1 MSQVKS
7 SIQDNEN
14 TSLFNNPS
22 NLINE
27 QKNPEDYIEKRY
39 QIRQSEFTSEENFN
53 KIKEDALISE
63 LNFGQNER
71 IKMFNKRR
79 IFQKKKYDNNLNSLK
94 NKIMIPL
101 ELYEEC
107 EKIIPDY
114 NSINDNLNNFKS
126 DDISVKYKAL
136 VSLKKILLK
145 SQELINEEEQK
156 EIQIKII
163 NNIINDCIL
172 LLNSSYPEFQV
183 ESLICL
189 NEMIMISEDY
199 CCTIIAKGGLS
210 ILIKNFDSNISE
222 IQENSII
229 TIRNLIQQSPDNF
242 KQFVQEKGYEKLINK
257 LTNCQNPSILI
268 QCVNTI
274 SSFIKIK
281 NIELNYNTLIKP
293 LIYPLIRTFSLIKDN
308 ENFISESTWLLG
320 IISDKYIKSR
330 DEIIQSGIISVI
342 INLIENSNSKYIKL
356 CSLRIIGNMISGNAN
371 QTQEI
376 LNLGVL
382 NVLKKTLF
390 HEKSSIRK
398 ETAWILSNICSGTQK
413 QIECIIDNGFL
424 ELFNKCLK
432 NDIID
437 VKNEI
442 YWAITNLTIV
452 NNFNYMKK
460 IIDEGIVEII
470 CSLLKEKNTKIL
482 CISLEALGNLLIFG
496 KKNSVNGRN
505 FIVEK
510 IENCGAEDDL
520 VNLQYHSLDIV
531 YQKALYILENYF
543 DTEPIF

>member
-79 IFQKKKYDNNLNSLK
+79 IFQKKKYDNLNSLK

-356 CSLRIIGNMISGNAN
+356 CSLRIIGNIISGNAN

-432 NDIID
+432 NDNID

-531 YQKALYILENYF
+531 YQKALYILEN
-543 DTEPIF
+543 

>member
-79 IFQKKKYDNNLNSLK
+79 IFQKKKYDNLNSLK

>member
-79 IFQKKKYDNNLNSLK
+79 IFQKKKYDNLNSLK

-413 QIECIIDNGFL
+413 QIECIIDNEIL

-470 CSLLKEKNTKIL
+470 CSLLKEKNSKIL

>member
-79 IFQKKKYDNNLNSLK
+79 IFQKKKYDNLNSLK

-145 SQELINEEEQK
+145 SQELFNEEEQK

>member
-79 IFQKKKYDNNLNSLK
+79 IFQKKKYDNLNSLK

-145 SQELINEEEQK
+145 SQELFNEEEQK

-470 CSLLKEKNTKIL
+470 CSLLKEKNSKIL

>member
-79 IFQKKKYDNNLNSLK
+79 IFQKKKYDNLNSLK

-145 SQELINEEEQK
+145 SQELFNEEEQK

-356 CSLRIIGNMISGNAN
+356 CSLRIIGNIISGNAN

-432 NDIID
+432 NDNID

>member
-79 IFQKKKYDNNLNSLK
+79 IFQKKKYDNLNSLK

-145 SQELINEEEQK
+145 SQELFNEEEQK

-356 CSLRIIGNMISGNAN
+356 CSLRIIGNIISGNAN

-496 KKNSVNGRN
+496 KKK
-505 FIVEK
+505 F
-510 IENCGAEDDL
+510 C
-520 VNLQYHSLDIV
+520 
-531 YQKALYILENYF
+531 
-543 DTEPIF
+543 

>member
-79 IFQKKKYDNNLNSLK
+79 IFQKKKYDNLNSLK

-470 CSLLKEKNTKIL
+470 CSLLKEKNSKIL

>member
-79 IFQKKKYDNNLNSLK
+79 IFQKKKYDNLNSLK

-356 CSLRIIGNMISGNAN
+356 CSLRIIGNIISGNAN

-432 NDIID
+432 NDNID

>member
-7 SIQDNEN
+7 SLQDNEN

-79 IFQKKKYDNNLNSLK
+79 IFQKKKYDNLNSLK

-470 CSLLKEKNTKIL
+470 CSLLKEKNSKIL

>member
-79 IFQKKKYDNNLNSLK
+79 IFQKKKYDNLNSLK

-107 EKIIPDY
+107 DKIIPDY

>member
-63 LNFGQNER
+63 LNFGNNER

-79 IFQKKKYDNNLNSLK
+79 IFQKKKYDNLNSLK

-145 SQELINEEEQK
+145 SQELFNEEEQK

-229 TIRNLIQQSPDNF
+229 ASKNLIYQSPSNF

-257 LTNCQNPSILI
+257 
-268 QCVNTI
+268 
-274 SSFIKIK
+274 
-281 NIELNYNTLIKP
+281 EKP
-293 LIYPLIRTFSLIKDN
+293 AVCGTMN
-308 ENFISESTWLLG
+308 ERGT
-320 IISDKYIKSR
+320 
-330 DEIIQSGIISVI
+330 EI
-342 INLIENSNSKYIKL
+342 
-356 CSLRIIGNMISGNAN
+356 
-371 QTQEI
+371 
-376 LNLGVL
+376 
-382 NVLKKTLF
+382 
-390 HEKSSIRK
+390 
-398 ETAWILSNICSGTQK
+398 
-413 QIECIIDNGFL
+413 
-424 ELFNKCLK
+424 
-432 NDIID
+432 
-437 VKNEI
+437 
-442 YWAITNLTIV
+442 
-452 NNFNYMKK
+452 
-460 IIDEGIVEII
+460 
-470 CSLLKEKNTKIL
+470 
-482 CISLEALGNLLIFG
+482 
-496 KKNSVNGRN
+496 
-505 FIVEK
+505 
-510 IENCGAEDDL
+510 
-520 VNLQYHSLDIV
+520 
-531 YQKALYILENYF
+531 
-543 DTEPIF
+543 

>member
-79 IFQKKKYDNNLNSLK
+79 IFQKKKYDNLNSLK

-145 SQELINEEEQK
+145 SQELFNEEEQK

-356 CSLRIIGNMISGNAN
+356 CSLRIIGNIISGNAN

-442 YWAITNLTIV
+442 CWAITNLTIV
-452 NNFNYMKK
+452 NNFNYMKN